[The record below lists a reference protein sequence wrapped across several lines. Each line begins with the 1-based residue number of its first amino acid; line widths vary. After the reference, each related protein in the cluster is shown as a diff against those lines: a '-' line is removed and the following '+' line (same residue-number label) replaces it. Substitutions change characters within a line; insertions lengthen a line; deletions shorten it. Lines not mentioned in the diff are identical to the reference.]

1 MKPKSLYNLP
11 ARKPVMRRPEQRMQ
25 IAIFNFLRP
34 LMALPQYREKFLA
47 FHVGNGGGRSKAE
60 AGIMQTMGVM
70 AGVADIVMLFP
81 PPHRVVKLLLDVA
94 LRHDLD
100 GIARFI
106 QNVWGETVF
115 IELKAYKAPPPVR
128 LKKDGTP
135 VKARARSEKTET
147 GLEDSQIEF
156 RDRVTGLGFRY
167 VLMIVKDERDAVA
180 QVAQLMREYGVVV

>member
-1 MKPKSLYNLP
+1 MTRRNIYNLP

-34 LMALPQYREKFLA
+34 LMALAHYREKFLA

-60 AGIMQTMGVM
+60 AGIMQSMGVM
-70 AGVADIVMLFP
+70 AGVADIVMLFCP
-81 PPHRVVKLLLDVA
+81 LTVLGTAQR
-94 LRHDLD
+94 
-100 GIARFI
+100 
-106 QNVWGETVF
+106 QSTTVF

-156 RDRVTGLGFRY
+156 RDRVTALGFRY